1 MKTHLPLSRR
11 PVVAFT
17 LLELMVVALTL
28 FLLALLVLPNI
39 QHYDGRVRATRIDCV
54 NRLKQVGLAFR
65 LWAGDNGDRYPMY
78 VSVTNGGAME
88 YVSNGLVA
96 PIFGVMSN
104 ELGTPKLLLCRADEE
119 RDFATNWNSL
129 SDANVSYFICL
140 TTTNNANPALW
151 LAGDRNLTNGT
162 ARVRGVLTVPTNSV
176 VGWTRAMHNLQGN
189 VCSADGSV
197 QQLTAAGLQASFR
210 TQSVSPLRLLMPQ

>member
-1 MKTHLPLSRR
+1 MKTRLPLSRR
-11 PVVAFT
+11 PLVAFT

-39 QHYDGRVRATRIDCV
+39 QHYGGRYPATRIRCV
-54 NRLKQVGLAFR
+54 TNLKQVGLSF
-65 LWAGDNGDRYPMY
+65 LVWTGDNGNRYPMY
-78 VSVTNGGAME
+78 VPVTNGGAME
-88 YVSNGLVA
+88 LVADGLVA

-104 ELGTPKLLLCRADEE
+104 ELGTPKMLFCPADAERAL
-119 RDFATNWNSL
+119 ATTWNSFH
-129 SDANVSYFICL
+129 DANVSYFVSL
-140 TTTNNANPALW
+140 SATNNADPAMW

-189 VCSADGSV
+189 VCFADGSV
-197 QQLTAAGLQASFR
+197 QQLSAAELPASLR